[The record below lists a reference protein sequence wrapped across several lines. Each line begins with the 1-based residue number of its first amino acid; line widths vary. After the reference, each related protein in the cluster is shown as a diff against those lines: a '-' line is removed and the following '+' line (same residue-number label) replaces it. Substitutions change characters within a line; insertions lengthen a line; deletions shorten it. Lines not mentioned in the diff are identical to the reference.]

1 MRILIAS
8 LIAVSVATSAIAGE
22 DDNTEAQVRAAVMA
36 FNGAYENNEVDEY
49 FSHYAA
55 DTSVYFYGAR
65 QDIAAYHQEWKA
77 MVEAGGGVEK
87 NEISDIRIQ
96 VMPGD
101 DVAIASY
108 FVDYRLRD
116 PNGDISTAK
125 AFESDVWRKIDGKWQ
140 IVNLHYSEIA
150 EQN

>member
-1 MRILIAS
+1 MRILIAC
-8 LIAVSVATSAIAGE
+8 LVAVSVPMSAIAGE
-22 DDNTEAQVRAAVMA
+22 DDNTAAQVRAAVMA
-36 FNGAYENNEVDEY
+36 FNGAYENNNVDEY
-49 FSHYAA
+49 FSHYAT

-65 QDIAAYHQEWKA
+65 QDVAAYHEEWKA

-87 NEISDIRIQ
+87 NAISDVRIQ

-125 AFESDVWRKIDGKWQ
+125 AFESDVWSKIDGKWQ

-150 EQN
+150 EQD